1 MAGGT
6 HSSEGRNTGEEA
18 GFLGSAVDARKPLRS
33 SPDRPR
39 DTFKLIEQY
48 QSAFTE
54 MSGDT

>member
-1 MAGGT
+1 MVGET
-6 HSSEGRNTGEEA
+6 HSLEGRNTREEA
-18 GFLGSAVDARKPLRS
+18 GFLGSAMDARKPLRS

-39 DTFKLIEQY
+39 DTLKLIEQY